1 MAQQLDALA
10 AQEIADDRVR
20 EVQTE
25 LWAALQKLGACV
37 ARLGGKVV
45 LEADELNRHSLLMV
59 GLELS
64 TRAIAFPLVKNA
76 TGSHEALDRLHYAAD
91 DRGRPY
97 EHDEPAADWPPVV
110 PGEFPQSH

>member
-1 MAQQLDALA
+1 MAQLDALA

-45 LEADELNRHSLLMV
+45 LEPEELNRHSLLMV

-76 TGSHEALDRLHYAAD
+76 TGPSQ
-91 DRGRPY
+91 
-97 EHDEPAADWPPVV
+97 HDEPFEADWPPVI